1 MQEKILSIRSTHTD
15 VSRTHKSKWNVKKM
29 PNVRRS
35 LTITEDNDE
44 GIQHERS
51 VFLALKP
58 AIDMDYTSMTN
69 LLLELGRTLFESNW
83 REQQV
88 MIDSKRIVSV
98 LAKHCFNATLK
109 DAALGD
115 QIQDWFIQ
123 NLPKMLEQY
132 QKTYV
137 RVTESSVEKQS
148 R

>member
-1 MQEKILSIRSTHTD
+1 MQGKDLSDRSTHAD
-15 VSRTHKSKWNVKKM
+15 VSHTHKSKRNVKKM

-88 MIDSKRIVSV
+88 MIDSKRIVIV
-98 LAKHCFNATLK
+98 LAKHCFNASLK

-132 QKTYV
+132 QKTYM
-137 RVTESSVEKQS
+137 RVEKQS
-148 R
+148 C

>member
-1 MQEKILSIRSTHTD
+1 MQGKSLSSRSTHVG
-15 VSRTHKSKWNVKKM
+15 VSNTHKSKRNVKKL

-51 VFLALKP
+51 LFLALKP

-88 MIDSKRIVSV
+88 TIDSKRIVIV
-98 LAKHCFNATLK
+98 LAKHCFNASLK

-115 QIQDWFIQ
+115 QFQDWFIQ

-132 QKTYV
+132 QKTHI
-137 RVTESSVEKQS
+137 RVEQSSIEKKS